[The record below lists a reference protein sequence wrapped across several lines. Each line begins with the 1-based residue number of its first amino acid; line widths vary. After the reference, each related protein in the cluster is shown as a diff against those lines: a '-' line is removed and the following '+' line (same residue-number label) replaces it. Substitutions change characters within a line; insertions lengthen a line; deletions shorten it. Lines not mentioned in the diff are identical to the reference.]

1 MKYLTD
7 SAVICTWS
15 RLWLQ
20 AICLGVG
27 PVRLRLSLYFFQA
40 WQEDVWANNRAG
52 ETLFTH
58 RYTFSISIYAHL
70 SVSPAVGLHALH
82 SFVCICRPP
91 VVSIPLF
98 LSVSLCEYSLC
109 RLLKGDSLFSTLSRP
124 TWKWPARFKR
134 RLNKFSVVCWHF
146 KYQASAEPSLPCP
159 SGGISDVGVSLLM
172 HDAWRPTYSL
182 LCYLWCLIY
191 HCHMTWV
198 FRRSCLLS
206 GTRLDSFS
214 GRITSSSVNISLSKL
229 YLFPMHSPVHLLFL
243 LNVRWRQDPVH
254 CWPTQYRDF
263 SLEPYRREKT
273 FWFVSAERTNT
284 SLFLLCYWINPQRQF
299 LFLFLSAF
307 CHQESITRLQN

>member
-159 SGGISDVGVSLLM
+159 SGGNLRCGSFTSHAWCMAAYLFAALLPVMSYISLPHDLSLPEVMSAVG
-172 HDAWRPTYSL
+172 DT
-182 LCYLWCLIY
+182 
-191 HCHMTWV
+191 
-198 FRRSCLLS
+198 
-206 GTRLDSFS
+206 TRL
-214 GRITSSSVNISLSKL
+214 
-229 YLFPMHSPVHLLFL
+229 FL
-243 LNVRWRQDPVH
+243 GENNEQ
-254 CWPTQYRDF
+254 
-263 SLEPYRREKT
+263 
-273 FWFVSAERTNT
+273 
-284 SLFLLCYWINPQRQF
+284 LC
-299 LFLFLSAF
+299 
-307 CHQESITRLQN
+307 

>member
-1 MKYLTD
+1 MKQ
-7 SAVICTWS
+7 AVVTS
-15 RLWLQ
+15 
-20 AICLGVG
+20 
-27 PVRLRLSLYFFQA
+27 
-40 WQEDVWANNRAG
+40 
-52 ETLFTH
+52 
-58 RYTFSISIYAHL
+58 HL
-70 SVSPAVGLHALH
+70 SRSRTGSSA
-82 SFVCICRPP
+82 FVA
-91 VVSIPLF
+91 LF
-98 LSVSLCEYSLC
+98 LSSMTRRCVSEQQSRWDAVHAPLHLLHQHLRPSVCQPSC
-109 RLLKGDSLFSTLSRP
+109 RPSRFTFICLYLSAACCFNPSFFFCLPLWVFTLPSPKRRLSLFSTLSRP

-146 KYQASAEPSLPCP
+146 KYQASAKPSLPCP

-172 HDAWRPTYSL
+172 HDAWRPTYLL

-229 YLFPMHSPVHLLFL
+229 YLFPKHSPVHLLFL

-307 CHQESITRLQN
+307 CHRESITRLQN